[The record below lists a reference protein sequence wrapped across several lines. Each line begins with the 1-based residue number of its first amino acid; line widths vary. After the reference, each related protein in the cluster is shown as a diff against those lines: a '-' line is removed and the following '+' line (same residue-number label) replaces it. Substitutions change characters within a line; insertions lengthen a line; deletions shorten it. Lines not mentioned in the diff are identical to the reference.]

1 MIDFDQDRNA
11 ADTPLSEH
19 PLDSSYELSRN
30 PLTTLRRVNYETVH
44 VAAPP
49 VVGSKQRGDDLV
61 PEDRQQKDRR
71 RMCSNTAYL
80 FDFVGNAN
88 GRARFFPESK
98 NPFCVAWRCV
108 PELHLALRTSVV
120 LQQFV
125 AAGDDAE
132 RA

>member
-98 NPFCVAWRCV
+98 NPFCVSLRCV
-108 PELHLALRTSVV
+108 SELHISLRTSVV